1 MLLPEWFTNLQEALC
16 LKAAI
21 HLEEEINT
29 TANLAQSHLFT
40 CRGLIQ
46 TPMPNPKYK
55 SDIMLFKQPTH

>member
-1 MLLPEWFTNLQEALC
+1 MLLPNWFTNLQGALS

-40 CRGLIQ
+40 CQDLNHA
-46 TPMPNPKYK
+46 PVPNPKY
-55 SDIMLFKQPTH
+55 LT

>member
-1 MLLPEWFTNLQEALC
+1 MLLPEWFTNLQEGLS

-40 CRGLIQ
+40 CQDLNQ
-46 TPMPNPKYK
+46 APMPNPKH
-55 SDIMLFKQPTH
+55 LT